1 MSWVE
6 IKEKKILVNMM
17 GDKFDNDNVSKKQ

>member
-1 MSWVE
+1 MSWVG